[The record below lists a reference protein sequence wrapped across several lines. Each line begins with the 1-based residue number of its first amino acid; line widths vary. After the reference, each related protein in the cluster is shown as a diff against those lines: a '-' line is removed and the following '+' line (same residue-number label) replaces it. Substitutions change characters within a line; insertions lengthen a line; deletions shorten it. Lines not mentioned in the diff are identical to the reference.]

1 MSGSMRKRIQR
12 RRARAIQKG
21 RAVSPVVA
29 TLILI
34 LIAVAAAAALYLW
47 LVSWQGSVTGT
58 IGTTGPQ
65 ATVTIGG
72 STSVYPFEQAAV
84 TQFQQNQTD
93 IAISVNQGGT
103 GAGMLA
109 VCHGSVDIGA
119 ASTFQT
125 LTGLE
130 TADQCPATTVI
141 NTIAWDA
148 VDVIVPT
155 ANTHGLVSMSWDTLT
170 AVYDHASTTPAT
182 LVATS
187 IDTVS
192 TAAAP
197 LNVAPFNSLATPL
210 EWANV
215 PACVLNTVACGGA
228 LNPTETIATT
238 VTPGSGIACAAGVDI
253 CANGAGAS
261 PCGFTVCAGPFVGA
275 ASTDAIKVVARSDAS
290 GTTQT
295 LEARLFGATSATAFA
310 TTTAGLGFGGC
321 GSNNILADCGMTIPT
336 TANGNPGVIT
346 AVGGSADALGYAS
359 DGLARAAGSGVLFLP
374 FEGVGQSA
382 AVNPSLGTT
391 GSISYG
397 AQLIQGAT
405 LTVSQVPY
413 AGVRPFQWVT
423 TTAPSGEVEQLLT
436 WVLDPANN
444 LNVAA
449 DTGEVSVYSI

>member
-119 ASTFQT
+119 ASTYQT

-155 ANTHGLVSMSWDTLT
+155 ANSHALSSISWDTLT
-170 AVYDHASTTPAT
+170 AVYAHASSTPAT
-182 LVATS
+182 LVAPS
-187 IDTVS
+187 IDGVLVT
-192 TAAAP
+192 TAP
-197 LNVAPFNSLATPL
+197 LTLLPAGALA
-210 EWANV
+210 WDQI
-215 PACVLNTVACGGA
+215 PACSAGVANCGGA
-228 LNPTETIATT
+228 GNPTEALAGAAVFGAGAACAT
-238 VTPGSGIACAAGVDI
+238 GNDICAAG
-253 CANGAGAS
+253 APTAS
-261 PCGFTVCAGPFVGA
+261 PCGFTVCAGGTLAVPG
-275 ASTDAIKVVARSDAS
+275 TDAIKVVARSDAS

-321 GSNNILADCGMTIPT
+321 GSNNILADCGMTIAT
-336 TANGNPGVIT
+336 TGNGNPGVIT

-359 DGLARAAGSGVLFLP
+359 DGLARATGSGVLFLP
-374 FEGVGQSA
+374 FNGVGQSA
-382 AVNPSLGTT
+382 PVNPSLGTT